1 MLAVLLEETRDIPE
15 VPILYCVDG
24 SFGVVDVSVSG
35 ISTPSGSGKLW
46 CKRILKLTPP
56 EVVELFLLKSSVVPR
71 KNTRKIYQA

>member
-1 MLAVLLEETRDIPE
+1 MLLEETRDIPE
-15 VPILYCVDG
+15 VLILYCVDG

-46 CKRILKLTPP
+46 FKRIWKLTPP

-71 KNTRKIYQA
+71 KNTRKVYQA